1 MPDKTTINH
10 IVQDLHKTIQMLL
23 DVNNRL
29 MAFVTEIKDN
39 SLQLI
44 EETEEKIDQVVDHLD
59 ER

>member
-1 MPDKTTINH
+1 
-10 IVQDLHKTIQMLL
+10 L